1 MIPGLLVVLPTVL
14 ASTLVEEAMLATLTG
29 RYALLAY
36 GVGVLLAAVF
46 HRSRVVVA
54 LTALAFLDMAGP
66 SEGDLF
72 VALGTV
78 HAGLFGVLALTRDR
92 GVRSRGGLLQ
102 FFLSAATISLAA
114 ALLQDPVA
122 LEAFAEVRLL
132 PGNLSAWAKLP
143 DATLVVG
150 AISLLLGA
158 LALLRW
164 GGPVERGLFW
174 AQGLILA
181 ALHPWAGASQAS
193 LLMMGAGVVLSLSI
207 LEHSYFM
214 AYRDELTGL
223 PARRALMR
231 DLAEV
236 GGTYTIAMVDVDHFK
251 KFNDDHGHD
260 VGDQVLQLVATR
272 LSASPDARAYRYG
285 GEEFTLLFAHK
296 TREDSMAGAEAV
308 RAAVEEATFSLR
320 SWKRPRKRPSGPK
333 PKKSKKRPRALSVT
347 VSIGLADSTGG
358 DASAEA
364 ILKKADQALYRAKKD
379 GRNRVSL

>member
-1 MIPGLLVVLPTVL
+1 MIPGLLVVAPTVL
-14 ASTLVEEAMLATLTG
+14 ASFLVGDATLATLTA
-29 RYALLAY
+29 RYALLVY
-36 GVGVLLAAVF
+36 GGGVLLAAVF

-54 LTALAFLDMAGP
+54 LTALAFLALAVP

-72 VALGTV
+72 VALGTA
-78 HAGLFGVLALTRDR
+78 HAALFGALALTRDR
-92 GVRSRGGLLQ
+92 GARSRGGLLQ
-102 FFLSAATISLAA
+102 FLLSAATISLVA

-122 LEAFAEVRLL
+122 LDAFGEVRLL
-132 PGNLSAWAKLP
+132 PGGLSAWARTP

-158 LALLRW
+158 LAVFRW
-164 GGPVERGLFW
+164 NGPVERGLLW
-174 AQGLILA
+174 AQGLILVAVHPA
-181 ALHPWAGASQAS
+181 AGTRQAS

-207 LEHSYFM
+207 LEQSYFM

-236 GGTYTIAMVDVDHFK
+236 GGTYTVAMVDVDHFK

-272 LSASPDARAYRYG
+272 LSASSDARAYRYG
-285 GEEFTLLFAHK
+285 GEEFTLLFARK
-296 TREDSMAGAEAV
+296 TREDAMAGAEAV

-320 SWKRPRKRPSGPK
+320 SWKRPRKRPSRPK

-347 VSIGLADSTGG
+347 VSIGLADSAGADT
-358 DASAEA
+358 SPEA